1 MALLLLLEY
10 AAAMVVVAVG
20 AARVVGRFGGGFVNI
35 PFIGCASSDAD
46 PMRACQ
52 SVPANFQKY
61 V

>member
-35 PFIGCASSDAD
+35 PFIGCASDAD